1 MPGGAGKADE
11 GAGGV
16 QGHNFARK
24 ASLQGKFDAA
34 YATDGG
40 ILGESLLDTHFVAGC
55 LGTTA
60 YLCQNF
66 FATSHTV
73 HITKPEFTPIMPEV
87 KLFACSAS
95 EELAAEIARHY
106 DVPLALK
113 TLTRFS
119 DGEMQTVINESI
131 RGAYTFF
138 IQSTYQPHDNLFEL
152 LLWID
157 SARRASAGYITAV
170 IPYFG
175 YARQDRKDKPRVPIS
190 AKLVAN
196 LLTAAGASRIMT
208 MDLHADQVQGF
219 FDIPVDHLGSEA
231 ILMPF
236 LQKKGMDNVI
246 FASPDVGGVK
256 RARTYAK
263 HFGTDLVICDKYRSK
278 ANVVESMTVI
288 GNVEGSHVILVD
300 DMVDTAGTMCKAAEK
315 LIEKGAL
322 SVSAICTH
330 PVLSGKAYENI
341 ENSKLE
347 KLYVCDTIP
356 LRKLSDKIEVLST
369 AALFSRA
376 IRNTVEN
383 RSISALFV
391 ERPAQSGSI

>member
-1 MPGGAGKADE
+1 
-11 GAGGV
+11 
-16 QGHNFARK
+16 
-24 ASLQGKFDAA
+24 
-34 YATDGG
+34 
-40 ILGESLLDTHFVAGC
+40 
-55 LGTTA
+55 
-60 YLCQNF
+60 
-66 FATSHTV
+66 
-73 HITKPEFTPIMPEV
+73 MPEV

-95 EELAAEIARHY
+95 KELAAEIARHY
-106 DVPLALK
+106 DVPLGLK
-113 TLTRFS
+113 TLNRFS
-119 DGEMQTVINESI
+119 DGEMQTVVDESI

-196 LLTAAGASRIMT
+196 LLTAAGANRIMT

-231 ILMPF
+231 IFLPF

-263 HFGTDLVICDKYRSK
+263 HFGADLVICDKYRSK

-288 GNVEGSHVILVD
+288 GNVEGSHVFLVD
-300 DMVDTAGTMCKAAEK
+300 DMVDTAGTMCKAADK

-347 KLYVCDTIP
+347 RLYVCDTIP
-356 LRKLSDKIEVLST
+356 LQRKSEKIEVLST
-369 AALFSRA
+369 AGLFSRA

-391 ERPAQSGSI
+391 DRPAQSGSL